1 MRSHSIMATQSLMK
15 DGLGDPAVRRIS
27 NGLIAAGADFATGQ
41 FYRDAMRGLEAME
54 LKQRVEHLVHVIG
67 KHLPKDFQQAAL
79 ILGRIRDHWDAGDPN
94 DSQRAF
100 AAWPIID
107 YVGHY
112 GINHPEI
119 ALPLLS
125 YLTPMFSA
133 EFAIRYFL
141 LIHPEQTYNQMTL
154 WCLDSDEHVRRLASE
169 GIRPRLPWA
178 PQLKEFIN
186 NPKPVLFI
194 LDSLVDDP
202 SDYVRRSV
210 ANNLNDISK
219 DHPDLVIQTCQHWL
233 ADQVPERKWIIAR
246 GTRTLV
252 KAGHPKVFALLGYTH
267 KPKLKRGPLIITPDS
282 IQLGESINIS
292 ISLTSTSNKSQKMV
306 IDYVIHFMK
315 ANGKT
320 SPKVFKWKNL
330 TLKPGQTAVLEK
342 SHAITK
348 ITTRRYYPGTHKVE
362 LQINGKVT
370 TSADFQLL
378 ETQP

>member
-1 MRSHSIMATQSLMK
+1 MATQSLMK
-15 DGLGDPAVRRIS
+15 DGLGEPAVRRIS

-41 FYRDAMRGLEAME
+41 FHRDAMNGLDGLE
-54 LKQRVEHLVHVIG
+54 LKERVDHLVHVIG

-79 ILGRIRDHWDAGDPN
+79 ILSRVRDHWDAGDPD
-94 DSQRAF
+94 DSLRTF

-107 YVGHY
+107 YVSHY
-112 GINHPEI
+112 GINHPNT

-125 YLTPMFSA
+125 YLTSMFSA

-154 WCLDSDEHVRRLASE
+154 WCLDPDPHVRRLASE

-178 PQLKEFIN
+178 PRLKQFIDD
-186 NPKPVLFI
+186 PAPVLFI

-219 DHPDLVIQTCQHWL
+219 DHPELVIQTCQQWQ
-233 ADQVPERKWIIAR
+233 ADKVSERKWIIAR
-246 GTRTLV
+246 GSRTLV
-252 KAGHPKVFALLGYTH
+252 KAGHPKVFSLLGYTSR
-267 KPKLKRGPLIITPDS
+267 PKIELGPLTLTSDTITLGDS
-282 IQLGESINIS
+282 LNIS
-292 ISLTSTSNKSQKMV
+292 ISLTSTANKPQKMV

-330 TLKPGQTAVLEK
+330 HIKPGKTEVLEK
-342 SHAITK
+342 AHVITE
-348 ITTRRYYPGTHKVE
+348 ITTRRYYPGAHKLE
-362 LQINGKVT
+362 LLINGKVKAT
-370 TSADFQLL
+370 ADFNLL
-378 ETQP
+378 ETKA